1 MVDMTKVE
9 FENLLS
15 SSLNLA
21 ATHAEEK
28 LDIRIPRDFQIL
40 LFGAGHNGDL
50 LSVKEAADI
59 LYLGP
64 ELFYRVIDLS
74 VVKVGATYVTVFARV
89 SGHSPG
95 GSESTWNDPK
105 THGPFKQLIA
115 EEIEIT

>member
-1 MVDMTKVE
+1 MTKEE
-9 FENLLS
+9 FKNLLV
-15 SSLNLA
+15 SSLELA
-21 ATHAEEK
+21 AKYAEEK

-50 LSVKEAADI
+50 LSVKEVVDV

-74 VVKVGATYVTVFARV
+74 VVKVSATYATVFARV

-95 GSESTWNDPK
+95 DFESTWNDPK
-105 THGPFKQLIA
+105 TCGPFRQLIA